1 MKKYRVVCW
10 YVFIIER
17 NCEEIMIE
25 ILSFFW
31 ICLRKS
37 KHLIYVIK
45 NSSLDNLR

>member
-10 YVFIIER
+10 YVFIIEL

-25 ILSFFW
+25 TLSFFW

-37 KHLIYVIK
+37 KHPPYAK
-45 NSSLDNLR
+45 K